1 MDCNKSN
8 LYVDIQNIWCSFLNW
23 ACFNLAALSIS
34 GEKSDAGS
42 KLLDHSNKVW
52 RPIVKGKKV
61 WGAKKKL
68 ITDCE
73 KCGVAET
80 CQFSL
85 LHCSTVYTLGL

>member
-1 MDCNKSN
+1 MDFNKSN
-8 LYVDIQNIWCSFLNW
+8 LYVDIQNNWCSFLD
-23 ACFNLAALSIS
+23 LAVVSIS

-85 LHCSTVYTLGL
+85 LHCSTVYTLGQ